1 MTLRV
6 VTAPTPAGPTPRKLP
21 PSSFTRMDTSLVGRW
36 WWTVDRVLLGAVALL
51 MGVGMVL
58 ILAAGPPAAARI
70 GASTYHFVERQ
81 FLFVPVAAVLTL
93 GVSILPARQVRRLA
107 VVLFGVFTLLLIA
120 TLFIAS
126 DIKGAARWISV
137 GPFALQPSEFVKPT
151 FAVVAAWMFASAR
164 GQERFPGNLVA
175 IALMALVGGL
185 LVAQPD
191 FGMTMVVACVWAA
204 QFFLAGLSLFW
215 VVSLAAM
222 GVGGAVLAYH
232 MLPHVH
238 DRVNRFLDPQSGD
251 QYQIQ
256 KSMEAFTDGGLFGR
270 GPGEGRVKEQ
280 LPDAHTDFI
289 FAVAGE
295 EFGLLLCLL
304 VVALFAFIILRSAMR
319 LRRESNLFILLAAG
333 GLLTQIGLQALINM
347 ASSLS
352 LIPTKGMTLPFISY
366 GGSSLL
372 STALCMGMILALT
385 RRRAHGEAV

>member
-1 MTLRV
+1 MSLRV
-6 VTAPTPAGPTPRKLP
+6 VTAPTPANPASP
-21 PSSFTRMDTSLVGRW
+21 SFTRMDTSLLGQW
-36 WWTVDRVLLGAVALL
+36 WWTVDRVLLGAIALL
-51 MGVGMVL
+51 IGVGMVL
-58 ILAAGPPAAARI
+58 IMAAGPPAAARI
-70 GASTYHFVERQ
+70 GAGTFHFVQRQ
-81 FLFVPVAAVLTL
+81 FLFVPVAAALVV

-107 VVLFGVFTLLLIA
+107 VVLFGFFTLLLIL
-120 TLFIAS
+120 TLVLSS
-126 DIKGAARWISV
+126 DIKGASRWLSL

-151 FAVVAAWMFASAR
+151 FAVVTAWMFASAR
-164 GQERFPGNLVA
+164 TQEGFPGNAVA
-175 IALMALVGGL
+175 ILLMAIVGGL

-191 FGMTMVVACVWAA
+191 FGMTMVVACVWAS
-204 QFFLAGLSLFW
+204 QFFMAGLSLFW

-238 DRVNRFLDPQSGD
+238 DRVNRFLDPQTGD

-256 KSMEAFTDGGLFGR
+256 KSMEAFTEGGLLGR

-304 VVALFAFIILRSAMR
+304 IVALFAFIIIRASLR
-319 LRRESNLFILLAAG
+319 LRRETNLFVLLAAS
-333 GLLTQIGLQALINM
+333 GLVTQIGLQALINM

-366 GGSSLL
+366 GGSSML

-385 RRRAHGEAV
+385 RRRAQGEML